1 MQVIPVVD
9 IRAGEVVR
17 ATGGDRAAYRPIATP
32 LTVGSDPVAVVRGL
46 LQLFPFG
53 QLYVADLDG
62 ISGHAPDCATLPR
75 LTETFPDLELWV
87 DAGLGSA
94 EDARRLLARERVVA
108 VIGSETWREPDR
120 LAGLVAAHPGRV
132 ALSLDFRGEAF
143 LGPAALLAQPETWP
157 DRIIVMTLARV
168 GGGQGPD
175 LARLAQIAALA
186 GPHRKIY
193 AAGGVREVNDL
204 FALRAAGAAG
214 ALVATALHAG
224 TIKAGDLHEIAGL

>member
-9 IRAGEVVR
+9 IRGGLVVR
-17 ATGGDRAAYRPIATP
+17 ATGGDRAAYQPIATP
-32 LTVGSDPVAVVRGL
+32 LAVGSDPVAVVHGL

-62 ISGHAPDCATLPR
+62 IAGTPPDRATILR
-75 LTETFPDLELWV
+75 LTATFPDLQLWV
-87 DAGLGSA
+87 DNGAGGP
-94 EDARRLLARERVVA
+94 EDARGLLARERVTA
-108 VIGSETWREPDR
+108 VIGSETWREPER
-120 LAGLVAAHPGRV
+120 LAELAAAFPGRL

-175 LARLAQIAALA
+175 LARLARIAALA
-186 GPHRKIY
+186 GPHRKVY
-193 AAGGVREVNDL
+193 AAGGVRDANDL

-224 TIKAGDLHEIAGL
+224 TIEAGDPDQITGL

>member
-1 MQVIPVVD
+1 
-9 IRAGEVVR
+9 VVR
-17 ATGGDRAAYRPIATP
+17 ATGGDRAAYRPIKTLLA
-32 LTVGSDPVAVVRGL
+32 VGSDPVAVVRGL

-62 ISGHAPDCATLPR
+62 IAGSKPDTATILC
-75 LTETFPDLELWV
+75 LTQTFPDLAVWV
-87 DAGLGSA
+87 DVGVGGP
-94 EDARRLLARERVVA
+94 EDARGLLAHERGVA
-108 VIGSETWREPDR
+108 VIGSETWRDPDR
-120 LAGLVAAHPGRV
+120 LAGLVAAYPGRL

-168 GGGQGPD
+168 GRGQGPD
-175 LARLAQIAALA
+175 LARLARIAALA
-186 GPHRKIY
+186 GPHRKVY
-193 AAGGVREVNDL
+193 AAGGVREANDL

>member
-1 MQVIPVVD
+1 MQVIPVID
-9 IRAGEVVR
+9 IRAGCVVR
-17 ATGGDRAAYRPIATP
+17 ATGGDRAAYGPIATP
-32 LTVGSDPVAVVRGL
+32 LAVGSDPVAVVRGL

-62 ISGHAPDCATLPR
+62 IAGSKPDTASIVR
-75 LTETFPDLELWV
+75 LSDAFPDLAVWV
-87 DAGLGSA
+87 DEGIAGP
-94 EDARRLLARERVVA
+94 EDARRLLACERVAA
-108 VIGSETWREPDR
+108 VIGSETWREPER
-120 LAGLVAAHPGRV
+120 LAELAAAFPGRL
-132 ALSLDFRGEAF
+132 ALSLDFRDEAF

-186 GPHRKIY
+186 GPHRKVY

-204 FALRAAGAAG
+204 FALCAAGAAG

-224 TIKAGDLHEIAGL
+224 TIKAGDLREIAGL